1 MGTIYNSKY
10 RSGPYI
16 EMHRNLMNEKKI
28 KNDTPGPGSYIPFSE
43 FGIWVSRNRP
53 RTKIIKRRINTE
65 NNSDNK
71 IKNYFRKLMERARTA
86 NNLRNSHF

>member
-16 EMHRNLMNEKKI
+16 EMHKKLLNEKKI
-28 KNDTPGPGSYIPFSE
+28 RNTNPGPGSYISFSE
-43 FGIWVSRNRP
+43 FGVWVPEHMSRS
-53 RTKIIKRRINTE
+53 IKMRKRLNTE

-71 IKNYFRKLMERARTA
+71 IKSYFRKLMERARTA
-86 NNLRNSHF
+86 KK